1 MDNAATEFELEAV
14 ASPDCWDWVSVL
26 SNDNNATG
34 VAEQPDGG
42 GYHVPEGPSSTLAD
56 GTFESDNI
64 LVPEKTPDDA
74 PEGVDIPG
82 LLTDD
87 FSESIK
93 RIQRNLREDREDAG
107 IDGEVAPTD
116 AAVETC
122 MKLTRCI
129 APRVVLKPRLRWAA
143 FTEETGGVSL
153 VLQSLVTD
161 RRLNYQISPDGT
173 RISAIRIDEYM
184 RSESFVVSVDDEEIL
199 RERTAWVVNRA

>member
-1 MDNAATEFELEAV
+1 MDSVATEPDADAV
-14 ASPDCWDWVSVL
+14 ASSALQYWIPALRTDY
-26 SNDNNATG
+26 NTTR
-34 VAEQPDGG
+34 VAEESDEG
-42 GYHVPEGPSSTLAD
+42 GYQVREVPSSTWSD

-64 LVPEKTPDDA
+64 LVPEKTPDDS

-87 FSESIK
+87 FSESLK
-93 RIQRNLREDREDAG
+93 RIQRNLQEDREDAG

-129 APRVVLKPRLRWAA
+129 APRVILKPRLRWAA

-184 RSESFVVSVDDEEIL
+184 RSESFVVSVDDEEML